1 MKRINLSK
9 AEFCKLPI
17 VNSNS
22 QELVE
27 HLKLIQGVVNRM
39 AGNCARLK
47 TWAVALITV
56 IFIFSIVFDDAHWL
70 IGVGGCIP
78 IIAFWIMDANYLHL
92 ERCYIALYE
101 QAIAGRVSQPFDLNY
116 RPYKSKVESIWS
128 VAWSWSVFGF
138 YGSLL
143 FVMIT
148 LVVFIQMSGD

>member
-1 MKRINLSK
+1 MD
-9 AEFCKLPI
+9 
-17 VNSNS
+17 SNS
-22 QELVE
+22 QQLVE

-39 AGNCARLK
+39 AGNCVQLK
-47 TWAVALITV
+47 TQSVALVTV
-56 IFIFSIVFDDAHWL
+56 VFVFSSVFDEPHWF

-78 IIAFWIMDANYLHL
+78 IIAFWIMDANYIHL

-116 RPYKSKVESIWS
+116 RPYISKVESIWS
-128 VAWSWSVFGF
+128 IAWSWSVFRF

-148 LVVFIQMSGD
+148 LIVVIQMRGD